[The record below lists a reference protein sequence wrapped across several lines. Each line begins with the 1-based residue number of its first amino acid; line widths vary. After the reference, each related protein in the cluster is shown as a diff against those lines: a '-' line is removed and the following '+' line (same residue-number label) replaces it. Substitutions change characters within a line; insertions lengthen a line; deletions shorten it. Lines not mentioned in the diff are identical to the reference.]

1 MAEQRLRNAQVAGSI
16 PAVGFLRYTGWMG
29 MTNTLDRV
37 DGLRDRVAEL
47 WADGDTNMEIARKVF
62 EEFEEI
68 ESEPVKQT
76 IINWRSDE
84 QVTNKIH
91 ALMRA
96 RTSRLVRKVDAS
108 IENVNWDDLTVKE
121 KLEIRKAYAPLRDQ
135 FASDEK
141 PDAGKIDE
149 DLFGA
154 AEDDPEFG
162 ERVAAMA
169 NESGE

>member
-1 MAEQRLRNAQVAGSI
+1 
-16 PAVGFLRYTGWMG
+16 

-47 WADGDTNMEIARKVF
+47 WADGATNMAIAKTVF

-76 IINWRSDE
+76 IINWRKDE
-84 QVTNKIH
+84 QVANKVH
-91 ALMRA
+91 TLMRE

-108 IENVNWDDLTVKE
+108 IENVDWDELTVKE

-135 FASDEK
+135 FAGDEK
-141 PDAGKIDE
+141 PDAAKIDE

-162 ERVAAMA
+162 DRVAQMA
-169 NESGE
+169 NESGD